1 MPPAGWFVF
10 GIYLDVYIFLDI
22 FGTVFAHTSC
32 GTVCLAGSFLRSN
45 KWDALDTSIYWMR
58 LYIGHLYWDILMRMQ
73 LDEMILDG
81 FDWTL
86 IFVWSN
92 FWTCWK
98 RFFGLSDML
107 ASDKTNSMWYI
118 EHWVVL
124 DEKDKLYKRLLDI
137 EMIGWKHL
145 TRQILS
151 ELLDIEICWMTN
163 IGPEDLLD
171 YKYWA
176 GGFFGWKILDGRI
189 FWMKNIGL

>member
-22 FGTVFAHTSC
+22 FGTVIAHASC
-32 GTVCLAGSFLRSN
+32 RVDCLAGSFLRSN
-45 KWDALDTSIYWMR
+45 PWDALDTSIYWIR

-107 ASDKTNSMWYI
+107 ASDKTNSMWII
-118 EHWVVL
+118 EHGVVL

-137 EMIGWKHL
+137 DMIGWETFDNTNFIRIIGHQDMLDGKYW
-145 TRQILS
+145 TGGFVGWQIL
-151 ELLDIEICWMTN
+151 DGRICWMTN
-163 IGPEDLLD
+163 IG
-171 YKYWA
+171 
-176 GGFFGWKILDGRI
+176 R
-189 FWMKNIGL
+189 